1 MCDSSES
8 YINSSSIQFRN
19 RLLHTIIDLQVRDD
33 TFDIQCIMFSSFVK
47 ASLGINDLG
56 LVHPLPYQNS
66 DNLVIVLVKN
76 MKVIIVTSCHG

>member
-1 MCDSSES
+1 
-8 YINSSSIQFRN
+8 
-19 RLLHTIIDLQVRDD
+19 
-33 TFDIQCIMFSSFVK
+33 MFSSFVK

-76 MKVIIVTSCHG
+76 MKVMVVTNFHG